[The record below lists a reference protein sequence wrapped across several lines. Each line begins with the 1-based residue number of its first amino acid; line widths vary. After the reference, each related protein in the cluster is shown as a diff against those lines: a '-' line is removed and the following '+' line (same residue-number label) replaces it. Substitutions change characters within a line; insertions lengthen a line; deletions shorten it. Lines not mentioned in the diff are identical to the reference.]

1 MEKAIHSLNV
11 YLANLATL
19 DIKFHNLH
27 WNVEG
32 KDFFSAHQL
41 TEKLYEQAQDELDE
55 LAEYLRSYE
64 LVPPSTMKE
73 YLELATIKE
82 TESRIYSC
90 EEVFETVL
98 EDLQTQRNLAVD
110 LRQELDDLN
119 WYTGVAIL
127 EDAIAS
133 YSKTI
138 WMIRATLK

>member
-1 MEKAIHSLNV
+1 MEKAIHDLNV
-11 YLANLATL
+11 YLANLAIL

-32 KDFFSAHQL
+32 KDFFSAHQV

-73 YLELATIKE
+73 YLELATIEE
-82 TESRIYSC
+82 TESRIYTC
-90 EEVFETVL
+90 DEVFTTVL
-98 EDLQTQRNLAVD
+98 KDLKAQRQMAVD
-110 LRQELDDLN
+110 IRQELDELN
-119 WYTGVAIL
+119 WYTGVAL
-127 EDAIAS
+127 FEDAITS

-138 WMIRATLK
+138 WMVGASMK